1 MSDAYA
7 YSIAEPEICTMKHE
21 PQPSSDREEF
31 SLEAVSALFD
41 GEGDLAALDQLL
53 AAEANSAAH
62 AHWHSCAL
70 IGDALRATGKG
81 RWQSSTAFLAG
92 VRSQLDAITPANVQP
107 IAEVVHAA
115 ASQAAANDSVFRW
128 KMVAGLASL
137 AAVAVVG
144 WATLLGSGA
153 SGPSAA
159 SQLAQAPG
167 APTAAAQAVLVAT
180 PQGPVVRDPR
190 LEQLLA
196 EHRQHGGMTAL
207 QASTGFLRNATFDA
221 GDNR

>member
-1 MSDAYA
+1 
-7 YSIAEPEICTMKHE
+7 MKHE
-21 PQPSSDREEF
+21 PQPTSDREEF

-41 GEGDLAALDQLL
+41 GVGDPAALDRLL
-53 AAEANSAAH
+53 SAELDATAH
-62 AHWHSCAL
+62 AHWESFAL
-70 IGDALRATGKG
+70 IGDALRASGEE
-81 RWQSSTAFLAG
+81 RWQSSTDFLAG
-92 VRSQLDAITPANVQP
+92 VRAQLDAIAPAAAQP
-107 IAEVVHAA
+107 MVEVVHAA
-115 ASQAAANDSVFRW
+115 SMPEAANDSVFRW

-144 WATLLGSGA
+144 WTSLLGSGA
-153 SGPSAA
+153 TGSSAA
-159 SQLAQAPG
+159 PQLVQAPV
-167 APTAAAQAVLVAT
+167 APQVAAEAVLVAT

>member
-107 IAEVVHAA
+107 NQRWCMPLLRKRRPTIPSSAGRWSLGWPRWRRWPSWAGPLCWEAA
-115 ASQAAANDSVFRW
+115 PVALRQPLNWRRRLVRRRRRRKQCWWPRRKALWCAIPGWSNCWPNTVSMAA
-128 KMVAGLASL
+128 
-137 AAVAVVG
+137 
-144 WATLLGSGA
+144 
-153 SGPSAA
+153 
-159 SQLAQAPG
+159 
-167 APTAAAQAVLVAT
+167 
-180 PQGPVVRDPR
+180 
-190 LEQLLA
+190 
-196 EHRQHGGMTAL
+196 
-207 QASTGFLRNATFDA
+207 
-221 GDNR
+221 